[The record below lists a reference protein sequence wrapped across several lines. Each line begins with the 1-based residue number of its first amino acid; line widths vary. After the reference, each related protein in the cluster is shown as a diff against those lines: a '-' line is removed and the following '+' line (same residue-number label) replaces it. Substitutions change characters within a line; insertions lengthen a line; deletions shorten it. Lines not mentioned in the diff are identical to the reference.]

1 MVLENDVMFGSV
13 NANRHHYALAVNAL
27 VKADPAWLRRVA
39 NRRVPLSNWRS
50 ALTRRIDDVKPV
62 IQLAEV

>member
-1 MVLENDVMFGSV
+1 MSCS
-13 NANRHHYALAVNAL
+13 APSTPIAINAL